1 MFVTNLPVDY
11 TENSMM
17 DIFSSTQMKCVRA
30 KLLTDDQG
38 KSKCA
43 GFIDF
48 ASSDDAQSAVKFAN
62 NMNVDG
68 GKRLNVQLKKQ

>member
-1 MFVTNLPVDY
+1 MTNLPADY
-11 TENSMM
+11 TEKSMM
-17 DIFSSTQMKCVRA
+17 DIYRESNLKCVKA
-30 KLLTDDQG
+30 KLLQDDQG

-48 ASSDDAQSAVKFAN
+48 ASSSDAANAVKFAN

-68 GKRLNVQLKKQ
+68 GKRLNVQLKK